1 MQEQELERLVEVIT
15 RIVRDR
21 LFPGGPPAQQSPT
34 ASLVAGL
41 SSQVCSLSETQQD
54 CQSCGAKVDA
64 LLSAGAHRIGAQP
77 FGTDAPVAASLSG
90 DVARA
95 IDHTLLKPE
104 ATPEEV
110 RRLCDEAR
118 KYSFASV
125 CVNPGYVP
133 LACSVLGGTVVKVV
147 AVVGFPLGATSPASK
162 AYEACEAVAA
172 GADEID
178 MVINIGALKSNY
190 PSYVEREIAAV
201 VKAAKPAPVKV
212 ILETGYL
219 SDEEKTA
226 VCEMALRTR
235 AAYVKTST
243 GYGDSGATTADVTLM
258 RRIVGDALGVKAAG
272 GVRTYADVLAML
284 DAGASRIGTSSAIDI
299 LAELPDD
306 MA

>member
-1 MQEQELERLVEVIT
+1 MTRAELAAKIDSTLLRASATEEEIAQLCHEAAHFRFAAVCINPTWVSFCAKRLV
-15 RIVRDR
+15 
-21 LFPGGPPAQQSPT
+21 
-34 ASLVAGL
+34 
-41 SSQVCSLSETQQD
+41 
-54 CQSCGAKVDA
+54 
-64 LLSAGAHRIGAQP
+64 
-77 FGTDAPVAASLSG
+77 GTPVA
-90 DVARA
+90 
-95 IDHTLLKPE
+95 
-104 ATPEEV
+104 
-110 RRLCDEAR
+110 
-118 KYSFASV
+118 
-125 CVNPGYVP
+125 VN
-133 LACSVLGGTVVKVV
+133 AC
-147 AVVGFPLGATSPASK
+147 VGFPLGANTAQTK
-162 AYEACEAVAA
+162 VAEAREAVRN
-172 GADEID
+172 GATEID